1 MQDLRSLLAFLHFR
15 PFSEPAVFNKY
26 IIESLSS
33 QDPDPARNLRALL
46 SVLCFRRTRSLLSLP
61 PSDFFDVSVIR
72 TNDETQRYEEILASA
87 KLEYESIANMK
98 TTKKKH
104 TVLFTT
110 VMGLRRL
117 CSHGLQQGDVQ
128 KSLQGN
134 ATELRLQVP
143 KPGNKKRKRENVAF
157 SRFCEDCCGGDL
169 DPSLGVALR
178 EYCPT
183 CCDSP
188 PPGLDDDLVIESM
201 SSSPMD
207 FESSSASSPAAG
219 TFENQ
224 RAFPGLPAAN
234 YLERA
239 QPSSKISAVV
249 TNVEDSPQGHK
260 KSAMFPFQSVRLHL
274 RAQRV

>member
-46 SVLCFRRTRSLLSLP
+46 SVLCFRRTRALLSLP
-61 PSDFFDVSVIR
+61 PSDFLDVSVTR
-72 TNDETQRYEEILASA
+72 TDDETQKYEEILAGA
-87 KLEYESIANMK
+87 KSEYENIANMK
-98 TTKKKH
+98 STKKKH

-110 VMGLRRL
+110 VMQLRRL

-128 KSLQGN
+128 QSLQRN

-143 KPGNKKRKRENVAF
+143 KLGNKKSKRENVAF
-157 SRFCEDCCGGDL
+157 SGFCEDCCSGDMDL
-169 DPSLGVALR
+169 SLGAALR

-183 CCDSP
+183 CCDSLP
-188 PPGLDDDLVIESM
+188 TALEGDLVIESTP
-201 SSSPMD
+201 SSPMD
-207 FESSSASSPAAG
+207 FESSSASSPATG

-224 RAFPGLPAAN
+224 RALPGLPAAN
-234 YLERA
+234 YPERA

-260 KSAMFPFQSVRLHL
+260 KSVMFPFHFVRVHL
-274 RAQRV
+274 RA